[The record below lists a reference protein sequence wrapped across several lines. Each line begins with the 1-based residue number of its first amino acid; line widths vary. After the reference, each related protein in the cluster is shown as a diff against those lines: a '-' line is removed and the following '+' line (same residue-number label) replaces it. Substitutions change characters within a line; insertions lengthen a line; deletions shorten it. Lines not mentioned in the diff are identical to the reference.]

1 MPLTYPSY
9 AAGNERPRL
18 IYLPGLDGTG
28 DLFYRQQAGLDRLF
42 DVRAFRFNHLI
53 APSWPELVSTVI
65 DNYMHE
71 RPVVLCGESFGAC
84 LALAVA
90 DRLPEAVAGLI
101 LVNPA
106 SSFRRASVLNSL
118 SALLMAIPEV
128 VVRASSG
135 LSLNWLCIPSRL
147 ASTDL
152 ERFQQA
158 IKSVRKVDTLHRLEL
173 LKQFDVS
180 ARPLEQFTCPVLV
193 LAGQRDRLLP
203 SESEARRLVT
213 RLSAAELKLLPNS
226 GHACLL
232 ERDMDLAHML
242 QSSSVFEP
250 LLASPANLG

>member
-28 DLFYRQQAGLDRLF
+28 DLFYRQQAGLDRVF
-42 DVRAFRFNHLI
+42 DVRAFRFNQLV
-53 APSWPELVSTVI
+53 APSWHDLVSAVI
-65 DNYMHE
+65 DTHVHD

-106 SSFRRASVLNSL
+106 SSFRRASVLSSL
-118 SALLMAIPEV
+118 STLLMAIPEV
-128 VVRASSG
+128 VVHASSG

-158 IKSVRKVDTLHRLEL
+158 IQSVKKADTLHRLEL
-173 LKQFDVS
+173 LKQFDIS
-180 ARPLEQFTCPVLV
+180 TQPLEHLTCPALV

-213 RLSAAELKLLPNS
+213 RLSAAELKLLPDS

-232 ERDMDLAHML
+232 ERDTDLARML
-242 QSSSVFEP
+242 RSSLAFEP
-250 LLASPANLG
+250 LLASGANLG